1 MGAEMEPRGN
11 TSHEQKNRETN
22 NNTKRRQNVYRSL
35 NVGLEVGILVRTRST
50 PKLTTIQT
58 ILKAHLPKPPPPV
71 ESDDCEDHT
80 LVTLDPVESFRATDI
95 PDENAGDDDDD
106 ERMGGGGGAECRQQ

>member
-1 MGAEMEPRGN
+1 MLIGN
-11 TSHEQKNRETN
+11 LFVMLDIVFPETI
-22 NNTKRRQNVYRSL
+22 S
-35 NVGLEVGILVRTRST
+35 
-50 PKLTTIQT
+50 PTIQT